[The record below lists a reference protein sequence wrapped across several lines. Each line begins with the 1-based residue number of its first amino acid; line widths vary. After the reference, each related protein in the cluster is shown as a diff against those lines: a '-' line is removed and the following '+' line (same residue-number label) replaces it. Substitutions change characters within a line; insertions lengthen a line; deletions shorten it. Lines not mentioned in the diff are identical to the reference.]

1 MKKQNRIIY
10 CLLVSFSII
19 LLTGCGISN
28 VQNKTEYNIK
38 EKATIDNYQLVC
50 NNYEIKDNILKVNLE
65 LLNKNKQDKTI
76 SLINNFEI
84 INIIDNE
91 IIPKNISSEKV
102 EIVKDNESISI
113 ELKFDIKDIDFN
125 ITDYK
130 IIFYSGVATNNIAFI
145 LEEE

>member
-1 MKKQNRIIY
+1 MKKQNKIIY
-10 CLLVSFSII
+10 CILVLFSIS

-28 VQNKTEYNIK
+28 MQNKTEYYIG
-38 EKATIDNYQLVC
+38 EKAIIDDYQLTC
-50 NNYEIKDNILKVNLE
+50 NNYVIKDNILKVNLE
-65 LLNKNKQDKTI
+65 LANNNKQDKTV

-84 INIIDNE
+84 INIIDNG

-102 EIVKDNESISI
+102 EIVKDNESINI
-113 ELKFDIKDIDFN
+113 ELKFDIKDIDIN
-125 ITDYK
+125 VKDYK